1 MKLYSYFRSSA
12 AYRVRIALNLK
23 AIEVEQVGVHLVKE
37 GGRQNTPEYRARNP
51 QGLVPALELDDGTVI
66 TQSLAIIDY
75 LEAIR
80 PEPGLIPAD
89 PVLAAKARAVALT
102 IACDIHPLNNLRV
115 LNYLKGPLGRSQEE
129 ADEWYRHWL
138 LEGGLTAV
146 EALID
151 GGRFCFGDSPSLADI
166 CLIPQVFNA
175 RRYKID
181 ISHLKKIEAV
191 DRHCKELPAFLDA
204 HPRRQ
209 PDTEI

>member
-23 AIEVEQVGVHLVKE
+23 GIEVEQVGVHLVKD
-37 GGRQNTPEYRARNP
+37 GGRQHTPEYRARNP

-80 PEPGLIPAD
+80 PEPRLVPAD
-89 PVLAAKARAVALT
+89 PVRAAKARAVALT

-115 LNYLKGPLGRSQEE
+115 LNYLKGPLGHSQPEV
-129 ADEWYRHWL
+129 DEWYRHWL
-138 LEGGLTAV
+138 LAGGLDAV
-146 EALID
+146 EAMIE
-151 GGRFCFGDSPSLADI
+151 GERFCFGDSPSVADI

-175 RRYKID
+175 RRFKID
-181 ISHLKKIEAV
+181 ISHLKKIETV
-191 DRHCKELPAFLDA
+191 DRHCKELPAFLAA

-209 PDTEI
+209 PDTEM